1 MSTAAPPQ
9 PLPPSASHGVRRQVL
24 DLLASMRF
32 AIALLTVICIASA
45 IGTVVKQGE
54 PLVNYVD
61 QFGPFWAEVF
71 GALGLYRIYSSG
83 WFLTILAFL
92 VVSTSL
98 CIARNTPKILA
109 DWRTH
114 KEHIREQALQAFHHR
129 ASGTLAQPLAGTQ
142 AAVLRVLAQQGWS
155 VKTQRREASARG
167 EAGVMLGA
175 RLGAANKLGYIAA
188 HSAIVLV
195 CLGGL
200 FDGDLVINAQVWAQK
215 LQPFKGGATEPERGR
230 LSESN
235 PAYRAQL
242 FVPEGTRS
250 DAAVVSLDKGMLVQP
265 LPFEVELKKFS
276 VDYYA
281 TGMPKRFASDIVI
294 HDARKG
300 VDKAFTV
307 EVNHPVVYDGV
318 TIFQSS
324 FEDGGSSVQL
334 KPLRLDLGTAQVA
347 KAGAAGAVGAA
358 GEAGSAS
365 HVDGAATASLAAIV
379 GGAPQMLPPALS
391 PGLQLE
397 VTGLR
402 VINVE
407 DLAQAQKPPSA
418 AAGEGGNGAVNSA
431 VNGEAN
437 DVRGVNLAELSK
449 HLGSGAKP
457 AGNKQLV
464 NIGPS
469 VIYKLR
475 DAAGQAREYQN
486 YMAPVKLDG
495 QQVFLFGVRDT
506 PAESFRYL
514 RVPAD
519 EDLSVQGW
527 LRLRQALNDPAMR
540 AEAARRFA
548 RMAAPA
554 DRADLQ
560 TQLATSAQRALDLF
574 AGVIPVKP
582 GQPATGGL
590 PALSDFIAEA
600 VPAAQRE
607 HTSATLVRILNGSLF
622 ELLNLSRERA
632 GLAALAPQQDS
643 ARQFMTASVLSLS
656 DAMFYPVPMVL
667 VLEGFV
673 PKQASVFQVT
683 RTPGRNVVYLGCVL
697 LIAGVFA
704 MLYIRERRLWVWL
717 QEDGAGG
724 TRVKMALSST
734 RQTLD
739 TDREFERLQRAL
751 LGAAATQDLPA
762 SPDGSA
768 SSEAPEAPKAPGAN
782 RAD

>member
-1 MSTAAPPQ
+1 MRTAALPQTPPVT
-9 PLPPSASHGVRRQVL
+9 PAAHSVRRQVL
-24 DLLASMRF
+24 DVLASMRF

-129 ASGTLAQPLAGTQ
+129 ATGALAQPVDAAQ
-142 AAVLRVLAQQGWS
+142 AVVLRTLAQQGWS
-155 VKTQRREASARG
+155 VKTQRREASLKDG
-167 EAGVMLGA
+167 AGVMIGA

-188 HSAIVLV
+188 HSAIVLI

-200 FDGDLVINAQVWAQK
+200 FDGDLIVNAQVWAQK
-215 LQPFKGGATEPERGR
+215 LQPFKGGMTEPERGR
-230 LSESN
+230 LGEGN

-242 FVPEGTRS
+242 FVPEGARS
-250 DAAVVSLDKGMLVQP
+250 NAAVVSLDKGMLVQP

-307 EVNHPVVYDGV
+307 EVNHPVLYDGV

-334 KPLRLDLGTAQVA
+334 KPLRLDLGTAQIARPAQAASSVA
-347 KAGAAGAVGAA
+347 AV
-358 GEAGSAS
+358 
-365 HVDGAATASLAAIV
+365 V
-379 GGAPQMLPPALS
+379 GGAPQTLS
-391 PGLQLE
+391 VPTGDLQLE

-407 DLAQAQKPPSA
+407 DVAQAQKAPGADGA
-418 AAGEGGNGAVNSA
+418 ASGAG
-431 VNGEAN
+431 N

-457 AGNKQLV
+457 AGSKQLV

-475 DAAGQAREYQN
+475 DTAGQAREYQN

-506 PAESFRYL
+506 LAEGFRYL

-519 EDLSVQGW
+519 EDVSVQGW
-527 LRLRQALNDPAMR
+527 LRLRQALNDGAMR
-540 AEAARRFA
+540 AEAAQRFG

-554 DRADLQ
+554 DRTDLQ
-560 TQLATSAQRALDLF
+560 AQLATSALRALDLF
-574 AGVIPVKP
+574 AGAIPVKP
-582 GQPATGGL
+582 GQPSLGGL
-590 PALSDFIAEA
+590 PALSDFIEQA
-600 VPAAQRE
+600 VPVEQRE

-632 GLAALAPQQDS
+632 GVAPLSPERDE
-643 ARQFMTASVLSLS
+643 ARRFMTASVLSLS

-683 RTPGRNVVYLGCVL
+683 RTPGRNVVYLGCAL
-697 LIAGVFA
+697 LIVGVFA

-717 QEDGAGG
+717 QDDGAGA

-739 TDREFERLQRAL
+739 TDREFERLQRTL
-751 LGAAATQDLPA
+751 LGVTALP
-762 SPDGSA
+762 PTPT
-768 SSEAPEAPKAPGAN
+768 AP
-782 RAD
+782 

>member
-1 MSTAAPPQ
+1 MRTAALPQIPPGT
-9 PLPPSASHGVRRQVL
+9 PPVTPAAHSVRRQVL
-24 DLLASMRF
+24 DVLASMRF

-129 ASGTLAQPLAGTQ
+129 ATGVLTQPLGDAQT
-142 AAVLRVLAQQGWS
+142 AVLRTLAQQGWS
-155 VKTQRREASARG
+155 VKTQRREAAAKDGASGAAAIG
-167 EAGVMLGA
+167 EGVMIGA

-188 HSAIVLV
+188 HSAIVLI

-200 FDGDLVINAQVWAQK
+200 FDGDLIVNAQVWAQK
-215 LQPFKGGATEPERGR
+215 LQPFKGGMTEPERGR
-230 LSESN
+230 LGEGN

-242 FVPEGTRS
+242 FVPEGARS
-250 DAAVVSLDKGMLVQP
+250 NAAVVNLNEGMLVQP

-276 VDYYA
+276 VEYYA

-347 KAGAAGAVGAA
+347 GAGAAVSAV
-358 GEAGSAS
+358 SA
-365 HVDGAATASLAAIV
+365 VV
-379 GGAPQMLPPALS
+379 GGAPQMLSVPS
-391 PGLQLE
+391 GDLQLE

-407 DLAQAQKPPSA
+407 DVAQAQKAPAADGTASA
-418 AAGEGGNGAVNSA
+418 GG
-431 VNGEAN
+431 N

-457 AGNKQLV
+457 VGNKQLV

-506 PAESFRYL
+506 PAEGFRYL

-519 EDLSVQGW
+519 EDMGVQGW
-527 LRLRQALNDPAMR
+527 LRLRQALNDGAMR
-540 AEAARRFA
+540 AEAAQRFG

-554 DRADLQ
+554 DRAELQ
-560 TQLATSAQRALDLF
+560 AQLGGSAQRALDLF
-574 AGVIPVKP
+574 AGAIRATPAKP
-582 GQPATGGL
+582 GQPDQPGLPGQPLAGGL
-590 PALSDFIAEA
+590 PALSDFIEQA
-600 VPAAQRE
+600 VPAEQRE
-607 HTSATLVRILNGSLF
+607 RTSATLVRILNGALF

-632 GLAALAPQQDS
+632 GVAPLSPEQDE
-643 ARQFMTASVLSLS
+643 ARRFMTASVLSLS

-697 LIAGVFA
+697 LIVGVFA

-717 QEDGAGG
+717 QDDGAGA

-739 TDREFERLQRAL
+739 TDREFERLQRTL
-751 LGAAATQDLPA
+751 LGSAGPAT
-762 SPDGSA
+762 ST
-768 SSEAPEAPKAPGAN
+768 AP
-782 RAD
+782 

>member
-1 MSTAAPPQ
+1 MSTAALPPNPSQ
-9 PLPPSASHGVRRQVL
+9 PLMAHPVRRQVL
-24 DLLASMRF
+24 DVLASMRF

-61 QFGPFWAEVF
+61 QFGPFWAEAF

-98 CIARNTPKILA
+98 CIARNTPKILV

-114 KEHIREQALQAFHHR
+114 KEHVREQALQAFRHR
-129 ASGTLAQPLAGTQ
+129 ATGNVPQALEAAQASVLRTLAL
-142 AAVLRVLAQQGWS
+142 QGWS
-155 VKTQRREASARG
+155 VKTQRREASAQG
-167 EAGVMLGA
+167 EAGVMIGA
-175 RLGAANKLGYIAA
+175 RLGAVNKLGYIAA
-188 HSAIVLV
+188 HSAIVLI

-200 FDGDLVINAQVWAQK
+200 FDGDLIVNAQAWMQD
-215 LQPFKGGATEPERGR
+215 LQPFKGGAVEPERGR
-230 LSESN
+230 LSDTN

-242 FVPEGTRS
+242 FVPEGQRTN
-250 DAAVVSLDKGMLVQP
+250 AAVVNLEKGMLVQP
-265 LPFEVELKKFS
+265 LPFEIELKKFS

-300 VDKAFTV
+300 TNQPYTV

-334 KPLRLDLGTAQVA
+334 KPLRLDVA
-347 KAGAAGAVGAA
+347 PQAKSAAAA
-358 GEAGSAS
+358 ADAASSVSA
-365 HVDGAATASLAAIV
+365 TV
-379 GGAPQMLPPALS
+379 GGAVQMLPPEWARG
-391 PGLQLE
+391 GLQLE

-407 DLAQAQKPPSA
+407 DVAQAQKSPMSD
-418 AAGEGGNGAVNSA
+418 AGAG
-431 VNGEAN
+431 N
-437 DVRGVNLAELSK
+437 DVRGVNLAELTK

-457 AGNKQLV
+457 VGDKQLV

-475 DAAGQAREYQN
+475 DGAGQAREFQN

-495 QQVFLFGVRDT
+495 QHVFLFGVRDT
-506 PAESFRYL
+506 PAEGFRYL

-519 EDLSVQGW
+519 DELSVQGW
-527 LRLRQALNDPAMR
+527 LRLRQSLNDPALR
-540 AEAARRFA
+540 AEAARRFGN
-548 RMAAPA
+548 MAASA
-554 DRADLQ
+554 DRPELQ
-560 TQLATSAQRALDLF
+560 SQLGASALRALDVF
-574 AGVIPVKP
+574 AGVTAVKP
-582 GQPATGGL
+582 GQAATGGL
-590 PALSDFIAEA
+590 QALSDFIEQA
-600 VPAAQRE
+600 VPAEQRE
-607 HTSATLVRILNGSLF
+607 QTSSTLVRILNGTLF
-622 ELLNLSRERA
+622 ELLNLGRERA
-632 GLAALAPQQDS
+632 GLKPLLPQDEAA
-643 ARQFMTASVLSLS
+643 RTFMTASVLSLS
-656 DAMFYPVPMVL
+656 DAMFYPVPMVM

-697 LIAGVFA
+697 LIIGVFA

-717 QEDGAGG
+717 QDDGAGA

-739 TDREFERLQRAL
+739 TDREFERLQRTV
-751 LGAAATQDLPA
+751 LGAAA
-762 SPDGSA
+762 
-768 SSEAPEAPKAPGAN
+768 PGAAATPSV
-782 RAD
+782 R

>member
-1 MSTAAPPQ
+1 MRTAALPQTPPVT
-9 PLPPSASHGVRRQVL
+9 PAAHSVRRQVL
-24 DLLASMRF
+24 DVLASMRF

-61 QFGPFWAEVF
+61 QFGPLWAEVF

-129 ASGTLAQPLAGTQ
+129 ATGVLAQPLGAAQ
-142 AAVLRVLAQQGWS
+142 AAVLNTLAQQGWS
-155 VKTQRREASARG
+155 VKTQRREAAAPNGASG
-167 EAGVMLGA
+167 DGHIGAGVMIGA

-188 HSAIVLV
+188 HSAIVLI

-200 FDGDLVINAQVWAQK
+200 FDGDLIVNAQVWAQK
-215 LQPFKGGATEPERGR
+215 LQPFKGGMTEPERGR
-230 LSESN
+230 LGEGN

-250 DAAVVSLDKGMLVQP
+250 NAAVVSLNQGMLVQP

-334 KPLRLDLGTAQVA
+334 KPLRLDLGTAQSA
-347 KAGAAGAVGAA
+347 SSVGAA
-358 GEAGSAS
+358 VSA
-365 HVDGAATASLAAIV
+365 VV
-379 GGAPQMLPPALS
+379 GGAPQMLSVPS
-391 PGLQLE
+391 GDLQLE

-407 DLAQAQKPPSA
+407 DVAQAQKSPA
-418 AAGEGGNGAVNSA
+418 ADGAASGAG
-431 VNGEAN
+431 N

-457 AGNKQLV
+457 VGSKQLV

-506 PAESFRYL
+506 PAEGFRYL

-519 EDLSVQGW
+519 DDLSVQGW
-527 LRLRQALNDPAMR
+527 LRLRQALNDGAMR
-540 AEAARRFA
+540 AEAARRFGH
-548 RMAAPA
+548 MAAPA

-560 TQLATSAQRALDLF
+560 AQLGTSAQRALDLF
-574 AGVIPVKP
+574 AGAVPAMPAKP
-582 GQPATGGL
+582 GQPSPPVTGGL
-590 PALSDFIAEA
+590 PALSDFIEQA
-600 VPAAQRE
+600 VPADQRE
-607 HTSATLVRILNGSLF
+607 RTSATLVRILNGALF

-632 GLAALAPQQDS
+632 GVAPLSPEHDE
-643 ARQFMTASVLSLS
+643 ARRFMTASVLSLS

-697 LIAGVFA
+697 LIVGVFA

-717 QEDGAGG
+717 QDDGAGA

-739 TDREFERLQRAL
+739 TDREFERLQRTV
-751 LGAAATQDLPA
+751 LGNPAQTAAPTA
-762 SPDGSA
+762 SI
-768 SSEAPEAPKAPGAN
+768 APTAP
-782 RAD
+782 

>member
-1 MSTAAPPQ
+1 MRTAALPQTPPGT
-9 PLPPSASHGVRRQVL
+9 PPVTPAAHKVRRQVL
-24 DLLASMRF
+24 DVLASMRF

-129 ASGTLAQPLAGTQ
+129 ATGVLAQPLGEAQ
-142 AAVLRVLAQQGWS
+142 AAVLGTLAQQGWS
-155 VKTQRREASARG
+155 VKTQRREAAAQGGVSDGASSG
-167 EAGVMLGA
+167 ASGGGPIGAGVMIGA

-188 HSAIVLV
+188 HSAIVLI

-200 FDGDLVINAQVWAQK
+200 FDGGLIVNAQVWAQK
-215 LQPFKGGATEPERGR
+215 LQPFKGGMGEPERGR
-230 LSESN
+230 LGEGN

-242 FVPEGTRS
+242 FVPEGARS
-250 DAAVVSLDKGMLVQP
+250 NAAVVNLNQGMLVQP

-347 KAGAAGAVGAA
+347 RAGQPAQAAQAA
-358 GEAGSAS
+358 QSAS
-365 HVDGAATASLAAIV
+365 SVAAVV
-379 GGAPQMLPPALS
+379 GGAPQMLSAPA
-391 PGLQLE
+391 GDLQLE

-407 DLAQAQKPPSA
+407 DVAQAQKSPA
-418 AAGEGGNGAVNSA
+418 ADGAASGGSPGGES
-431 VNGEAN
+431 GEASGN

-506 PAESFRYL
+506 PAEGFRYL

-519 EDLSVQGW
+519 EDMSVQGW
-527 LRLRQALNDPAMR
+527 LRLRQALNDGAMR
-540 AEAARRFA
+540 AEAAKRFG

-560 TQLATSAQRALDLF
+560 AQLGGSAQRALDLF
-574 AGVIPVKP
+574 AGAIPVKP
-582 GQPATGGL
+582 GQPSVGGL
-590 PALSDFIAEA
+590 PALSDFIEQA
-600 VPAAQRE
+600 VPADQRE
-607 HTSATLVRILNGSLF
+607 RTSATLVRILNGALF

-632 GLAALAPQQDS
+632 GVAPLSPEQDE
-643 ARQFMTASVLSLS
+643 ARRFMTASVLSLS
-656 DAMFYPVPMVL
+656 DAMFYPAPMVL

-697 LIAGVFA
+697 LIVGVFA

-717 QEDGAGG
+717 QDDGAGA

-739 TDREFERLQRAL
+739 TDREFERLQRAV
-751 LGAAATQDLPA
+751 LGATAPAPAAP
-762 SPDGSA
+762 
-768 SSEAPEAPKAPGAN
+768 
-782 RAD
+782 

>member
-1 MSTAAPPQ
+1 MLTAAPP
-9 PLPPSASHGVRRQVL
+9 PFTPSTPPTPAAHGLRRDVL

-71 GALGLYRIYSSG
+71 GALGLYRIYGSV
-83 WFLTILAFL
+83 WFLAILAFL

-114 KEHIREQALQAFHHR
+114 KEHIREQALQAFRHR
-129 ASGTLAQPLAGTQ
+129 ATGTLDKPLAAAQ
-142 AAVLRVLAQQGWS
+142 ADVLQTLARQGWS
-155 VKTQRREASARG
+155 VKTQRREAAAQGVG
-167 EAGVMLGA
+167 EGLMVGA

-200 FDGDLVINAQVWAQK
+200 FDGDLLVKAQVWAQG
-215 LQPFKGGATEPERGR
+215 LQPFQGGATEPDRGR
-230 LSESN
+230 LGEGN

-242 FVPEGTRS
+242 FVPEGQRS
-250 DAAVVSLDKGMLVQP
+250 NAAVVNLDKGMLVQP

-294 HDARKG
+294 HDARRG

-334 KPLRLDLGTAQVA
+334 KPLRLNVGLDAEAQ
-347 KAGAAGAVGAA
+347 
-358 GEAGSAS
+358 
-365 HVDGAATASLAAIV
+365 ATASVAATV
-379 GGAPQMLPPALS
+379 GGGAQALPAAWA
-391 PGLQLE
+391 GANAGGGAGGGAGAQAALQLE

-407 DLAQAQKPPSA
+407 DVAQAQKAQADSGGA
-418 AAGEGGNGAVNSA
+418 ANAGNVGSTGNMANGGTAG
-431 VNGEAN
+431 N

-457 AGNKQLV
+457 VGNKQLV

-475 DAAGQAREYQN
+475 DAAGQAREFQN
-486 YMAPVKLDG
+486 FMAPVKLDG
-495 QQVFLFGVRDT
+495 QHVFLFGVRDT
-506 PAESFRYL
+506 PAEGFRYL

-519 EDLSVQGW
+519 DELSVQGW
-527 LRLRQALNDPAMR
+527 LRLRQSLNDAGLR
-540 AEAARRFA
+540 AEAAQRFA
-548 RMAAPA
+548 RMAAAP
-554 DRADLQ
+554 DRPELRV
-560 TQLATSAQRALDLF
+560 QLATSALRALDVF
-574 AGVIPVKP
+574 AGVSAVKPIQPGQPVQP
-582 GQPATGGL
+582 GQPAQASMGGL
-590 PALSDFIAEA
+590 QALSDFIEQA
-600 VPAAQRE
+600 VPADQRA
-607 HTSATLVRILNGSLF
+607 HTSATLVRILNGTLF
-622 ELLNLSRERA
+622 ELLNLGRERA
-632 GLAALAPQQDS
+632 GLAPLAPQQEA
-643 ARQFMTASVLSLS
+643 ARNFMTASVLSLS
-656 DAMFYPVPMVL
+656 DAMFYPVPTVL
-667 VLEGFV
+667 VLEGFS

-697 LIAGVFA
+697 LIVGVFA

-717 QEDGAGG
+717 QDDGAGA

-739 TDREFERLQRAL
+739 TDREFERLQRTL
-751 LGAAATQDLPA
+751 LGPVPAGSPAAPTPAT
-762 SPDGSA
+762 
-768 SSEAPEAPKAPGAN
+768 
-782 RAD
+782 